1 MDTSTAQ
8 AKKPG
13 ASASKPV
20 PTGEKKKKHK
30 SPNAFAILF
39 CLIVAVALLSWF
51 IPGGA
56 YKTNAAGHA
65 LAGTYHTVKAT
76 PQGIWDVL
84 MAPMIGMVGSDT
96 ITGAISISLFIFV
109 FGSFLEMMNS
119 SGCIK
124 KALKVLAVKNEKN
137 IHVLIWILVFIMSF
151 LGTVEGAYDE
161 DIIYIILFLPIFLS
175 LGADSILACM
185 IVIMGTQIGCLAS
198 VIDPFAVGI
207 ASGIAGISMGEGIGW
222 RAIIFVLMTSLVAV
236 MCCKYSDFI
245 IANPQKSTQWFRREE
260 DVKEFPV
267 STGEDL
273 TFSKSEKRALIVFVV
288 MLVIMVVGLIPWTS
302 VNKNWTFFN
311 DLAKAIG
318 GNGVS
323 ATLIGSD
330 VTALGSWS
338 FNELSMLLA
347 VSTFVAGFLLH
358 YSVSKSMKIFLDGA
372 AGLVAPAFIVP
383 AARGIQVVMDNGQI
397 TPTILH
403 FGEITMS
410 TLPPWLFVLVAL
422 VFYFAFAL
430 LIPSSSGLAAATMS
444 IMSGLATFAHIPVY
458 LMIIIYCMGLG
469 LAKLITPTSVAV
481 MTVTSAAHVDYGV
494 WVKHILPYLGILFAV
509 CCVFLEVMLLF
520 I

>member
-1 MDTSTAQ
+1 MKNTATGDEPTPHGSPAPE
-8 AKKPG
+8 AKK
-13 ASASKPV
+13 
-20 PTGEKKKKHK
+20 HRK

-51 IPGGA
+51 VPGGA
-56 YKTNAAGHA
+56 YDLDSTGHA
-65 LAGTYHTVKAT
+65 MAGTYHTVSAT
-76 PQGIWDVL
+76 PQGIWDVV
-84 MAPMIGMVGSDT
+84 MAPMTGMVGNDK

-124 KALKVLAVKNEKN
+124 KALKLLAVKNEKN
-137 IHVLIWILVFIMSF
+137 VHVLIWILVFIMSF

-222 RAIIFVLMTSLVAV
+222 RALIFVVMTALVAI
-236 MCCKYSDFI
+236 MCCRYSDFI
-245 IANPQKSTQWFRREE
+245 IAHPEKSSQWFRREE

-267 STGEDL
+267 SAGDDL
-273 TFSKSEKRALIVFVV
+273 TMSQGEKRALIAFVV

-302 VNKNWTFFN
+302 INPSWTFFD
-311 DLAKAIG
+311 DLAKGIAS
-318 GNGVS
+318 NGVA

-330 VTALGSWS
+330 VAPLGAWS

-347 VSTFVAGFLLH
+347 VMTFVAGFLLH

-403 FGEITMS
+403 FGETTLA

-444 IMSGLATFAHIPVY
+444 IMSGLAAFANIPVY

-481 MTVTSAAHVDYGV
+481 MTVTAAAHVDYGV
-494 WVKHILPYLGILFAV
+494 WVKRIIPYLGILFLV
-509 CCVFLEVMLLF
+509 CCAILEVMLLF

>member
-1 MDTSTAQ
+1 
-8 AKKPG
+8 
-13 ASASKPV
+13 
-20 PTGEKKKKHK
+20 
-30 SPNAFAILF
+30 
-39 CLIVAVALLSWF
+39 
-51 IPGGA
+51 
-56 YKTNAAGHA
+56 
-65 LAGTYHTVKAT
+65 
-76 PQGIWDVL
+76 
-84 MAPMIGMVGSDT
+84 
-96 ITGAISISLFIFV
+96 
-109 FGSFLEMMNS
+109 
-119 SGCIK
+119 
-124 KALKVLAVKNEKN
+124 
-137 IHVLIWILVFIMSF
+137 
-151 LGTVEGAYDE
+151 
-161 DIIYIILFLPIFLS
+161 
-175 LGADSILACM
+175 
-185 IVIMGTQIGCLAS
+185 
-198 VIDPFAVGI
+198 
-207 ASGIAGISMGEGIGW
+207 
-222 RAIIFVLMTSLVAV
+222 MTSLVAV

-260 DVKEFPV
+260 DVKEFRLH
-267 STGEDL
+267 GRDL
-273 TFSKSEKRALIVFVV
+273 TFTKSEKRALIVFVV
-288 MLVIMVVGLIPWTS
+288 MLASWSSASSPGRPSTRVGRSSTTWP
-302 VNKNWTFFN
+302 
-311 DLAKAIG
+311 AIG
-318 GNGVS
+318 GNSVS

-494 WVKHILPYLGILFAV
+494 WVKHILPYLGILFVV